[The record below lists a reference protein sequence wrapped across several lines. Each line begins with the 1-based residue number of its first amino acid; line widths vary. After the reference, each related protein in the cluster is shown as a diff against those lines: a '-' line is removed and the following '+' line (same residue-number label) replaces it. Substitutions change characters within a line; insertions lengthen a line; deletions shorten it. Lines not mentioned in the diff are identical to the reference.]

1 MEPIKMG
8 SEYREE
14 GRKMSKSNA
23 NDNDPIVVT
32 DDIKLSALQSEVNY
46 WKFKYEWIE
55 KYFSNRMDVL
65 NTDISN

>member
-1 MEPIKMG
+1 MEPIKTG

-32 DDIKLSALQSEVNY
+32 DNIKLSALQSEVNY

-55 KYFSNRMDVL
+55 KYFSNHMDVL